1 VYQMMYL
8 MLPYFEADEQEQIAL
23 MSQDYLN

>member
-8 MLPYFEADEQEQIAL
+8 MLPYFGEDEQEQIAI
-23 MSQDYLN
+23 MSRDYAI